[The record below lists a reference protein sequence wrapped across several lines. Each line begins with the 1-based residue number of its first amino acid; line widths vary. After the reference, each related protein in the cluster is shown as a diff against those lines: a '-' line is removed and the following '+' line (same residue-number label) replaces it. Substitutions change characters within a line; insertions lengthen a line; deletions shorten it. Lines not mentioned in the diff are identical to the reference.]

1 MAERRTGIFYTKDP
15 PKGNGVVVIREGN
28 QLYRYDT
35 IDELIDAHV
44 AGAEAI
50 EREREKII
58 AAQYLSDNS
67 GI

>member
-1 MAERRTGIFYTKDP
+1 MAELRTGIFHTKDP
-15 PKGNGVVVIREGN
+15 SKGKGVVVVREGN

-58 AAQYLSDNS
+58 AAQYSSDNS

>member
-1 MAERRTGIFYTKDP
+1 MAERQTGIFYTKDP
-15 PKGNGVVVIREGN
+15 SKGNGVVVIREGN

>member
-1 MAERRTGIFYTKDP
+1 M
-15 PKGNGVVVIREGN
+15 VREGN

-58 AAQYLSDNS
+58 AAQYSSDNS

>member
-1 MAERRTGIFYTKDP
+1 MAERRTGIFYTKEP
-15 PKGNGVVVIREGN
+15 EGVVVLKEGVR
-28 QLYRYDT
+28 LYRYDS
-35 IDELIDAHV
+35 IDELIEAHV

-58 AAQYLSDNS
+58 AAQYLPDNS